1 MHDVLGT
8 LHASQAEPGKS
19 ESGSSELLQSLPQ
32 VSRGRIF
39 WSCVQ
44 VTAHCWNAFQAASHQ
59 CLTPIYRWM
68 QHWARTAADLP
79 YMVQISSGLAGT
91 GLVLRQFGALPASD
105 VLGTHTS
112 ATEALLAG
120 ETCLRT

>member
-19 ESGSSELLQSLPQ
+19 DSVSSELLQSLPQ

-44 VTAHCWNAFQAASHQ
+44 VTAHCWNAFFKQLHIILPVDVA
-59 CLTPIYRWM
+59 LG
-68 QHWARTAADLP
+68 AD
-79 YMVQISSGLAGT
+79 SS
-91 GLVLRQFGALPASD
+91 
-105 VLGTHTS
+105 
-112 ATEALLAG
+112 
-120 ETCLRT
+120 

>member
-19 ESGSSELLQSLPQ
+19 ENGSSELLQSLPQ

-44 VTAHCWNAFQAASHQ
+44 VTAHCFSSSLTSMPHINLPVDAA
-59 CLTPIYRWM
+59 LG
-68 QHWARTAADLP
+68 AD
-79 YMVQISSGLAGT
+79 SS
-91 GLVLRQFGALPASD
+91 
-105 VLGTHTS
+105 
-112 ATEALLAG
+112 
-120 ETCLRT
+120 